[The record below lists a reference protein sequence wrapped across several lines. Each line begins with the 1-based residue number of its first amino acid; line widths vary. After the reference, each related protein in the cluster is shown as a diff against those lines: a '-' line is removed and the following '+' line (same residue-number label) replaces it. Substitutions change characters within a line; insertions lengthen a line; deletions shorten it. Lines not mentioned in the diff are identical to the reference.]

1 MEELLLEYVKSVK
14 VESKPIAVPYNYRT
28 MYKISQLILI
38 IYYCCGNRKGC
49 SLEKLHMIS
58 TSIISKSDYDRLS
71 SFISGKQNIIIIR
84 FDPVVNRAVT
94 LALAEELLYRQ
105 VNGLFKL
112 SIKGKQFVEELDKD
126 KTLMVREKELMQRIS
141 TNLTEEKI
149 NCLMADWRI
158 NNVES

>member
-1 MEELLLEYVKSVK
+1 MDEFLLEYVKSVK
-14 VESKPIAVPYNYRT
+14 VEIKPVAVPYNYRI

-38 IYYCCGNRKGC
+38 IYYCCSSRKGC

-58 TSIISKSDYDRLS
+58 TALTSKADYVKLR
-71 SFISGKQNIIIIR
+71 SFINGRQNIIIIR
-84 FDPVVNRAVT
+84 FDPAVNRAVT
-94 LALAEELLYRQ
+94 LALAEKLLYRQ

-112 SIKGKQFVEELDKD
+112 DKKGKKFAEELDKD

-141 TNLTEEKI
+141 TNLTEDKI
-149 NCLMADWRI
+149 NGLMADWRI

>member
-1 MEELLLEYVKSVK
+1 MDEFLLEYVKSVK
-14 VESKPIAVPYNYRT
+14 VERKPIAVPYNYRI

-38 IYYCCGNRKGC
+38 IYYCCSSRKGC

-58 TSIISKSDYDRLS
+58 TSITSKNDYERLS
-71 SFISGKQNIIIIR
+71 SFINGKQNIIIIR
-84 FDPVVNRAVT
+84 FDPAVNRAIT
-94 LALAEELLYRQ
+94 LALAEELLCRQ

-112 SIKGKQFVEELDKD
+112 SKKGKKFAEELDKD

-149 NCLMADWRI
+149 NGLMADWRI